1 MKVVF
6 FSESQVNGK
15 VPRDFPNARTEYAW
29 MMALDAPHY
38 NINNLPNE
46 KFDLGIVIIPKNNP
60 NIDLDSFRECCD
72 KVAVM
77 QEGPHWYFQDY
88 SVEQQFH
95 YYNTLV
101 SADWVYCHNDSDWSY
116 FIGLGCKDVRVMRS
130 LMITDGLTS
139 KTEMMIDNYGDLP
152 SPNAYK
158 KPETIIGGNFVSWY
172 GGFDSYMVAREIDD
186 SIWAPS
192 MGRKQDQE
200 DMIED
205 INYMAYMSWRE
216 WITALGRFNIGVH
229 LMRTHA
235 AGTFAM
241 NCGFHA
247 IPCIGY
253 KGLDTQELLHPLTTV
268 DVGDLDEAKRLILK
282 LKDDKFY
289 SLCSETIT
297 KRFEEYYTEEAWKNN
312 WKFTNKIV
320 F

>member
-6 FSESQVNGK
+6 FSESQINGDI
-15 VPRDFPNARTEYAW
+15 PRDFPNARTEYAW
-29 MMALDAPHY
+29 MMALNAPHY
-38 NINNLPNE
+38 NINNIPSE

-77 QEGPHWYFQDY
+77 QEGPHWFFQDY

-95 YYNTLV
+95 YYNTLMG
-101 SADWVYCHNDSDWSY
+101 ADWVYCHNESDVNY
-116 FIGLGCKDVRVMRS
+116 FLGLGCKDVRVMRS
-130 LMITDGLTS
+130 LMIPEGLE
-139 KTEMMIDNYGDLP
+139 KRNWG
-152 SPNAYK
+152 K
-158 KPETIIGGNFVSWY
+158 VETIIGGNFVSWY
-172 GGFDSYMVAREIDD
+172 GGFDSYIVAREIGHP
-186 SIWAPS
+186 IWAPS

-205 INYMAYMSWRE
+205 IKYMAYMSWRE
-216 WITALGRFNIGVH
+216 WITALGQFNIGIH

-241 NCGFHA
+241 NCGFHG
-247 IPCIGY
+247 IPCVGY

-268 DVGDLDEAKRLILK
+268 DVGDLDEAKRVALK

-289 SLCSETIT
+289 KLCSSTIN
-297 KRFEEYYTEEAWKNN
+297 KRFNQYYTEKAWQKN
-312 WKFTNKIV
+312 WKFTNKID